1 MKRLVIFGNTYQQ
14 GNVNTVLG
22 LLEHLRQHGINVAV
36 EKEYMQYL
44 SREQDINLPTFDAT
58 QVPDADMAL
67 SLGGDGTF
75 LTTGDAHLGHK
86 FGPLGLPYGRQS

>member
-75 LTTGDAHLGHK
+75 LTTAMWVS
-86 FGPLGLPYGRQS
+86 RQ